1 MLLKRLIIKTIMIE
15 NKPLYKTRMNRDEN
29 GQFAPKEYGQKK
41 IRSMMLSDH
50 AWDTLKK
57 LADSKGVSRTDIIEE
72 YTRLTNSEQQTVL
85 KALNNFIEMER
96 QSYGSNA
103 AQRGKEFSLNARTW
117 DAFRKFLKLADTSP
131 CSLRLDE

>member
-1 MLLKRLIIKTIMIE
+1 MLLKRLITKTIMTE
-15 NKPLYKTRMNRDEN
+15 DKPLYKTSIHRDEN

-50 AWDTLKK
+50 AWNTLKK

-72 YTRLTNSEQQTVL
+72 FTRQQNSEQQTVL
-85 KALNNFIEMER
+85 KALNNFIEMELK
-96 QSYGSNA
+96 SYGSNA

-117 DAFRKFLKLADTSP
+117 DAFRKFLKLADISP
-131 CSLRLDE
+131 WELGLDE